1 MYLQNENYTVYKA
14 YTAQGA
20 LDYIRKEEFDL
31 AIIRSSRY
39 GKSKLVT
46 AKILAA
52 FVYSMITFTLF
63 LLLRDS
69 ADCFWNRGVDS
80 RLMW

>member
-31 AIIRSSRY
+31 AIIRSFRY

-63 LLLRDS
+63 LLLGCGIQLI
-69 ADCFWNRGVDS
+69 AFGTEGWIHV
-80 RLMW
+80 